1 MKNTLNRSIYAK
13 VAVTTLMSLGNLAA
27 ISAAEESRNGE
38 VVEQAHVV
46 EDGFDGELSPLTVV
60 GGKDKIFNLV
70 GSSAFI
76 DSEEI
81 RKHSDTNINRILA
94 KVPGVYV
101 REEDGYGLFP
111 NISIR
116 GVDGGRSAKV
126 TVMEDGVL
134 MAPATYSAPS
144 AYYSPAIG
152 RMEGL
157 EVLKGS
163 SQVKYGPHTTGGV
176 LNYLS
181 TSVPDEFEF
190 YTKMTYGTDN
200 TFFAQSY
207 FGDTVETDKGLFG
220 YLLELHYQ
228 RSDGFREIDGHSGQT
243 TGFERIEPMLKMFWE
258 PDSALKQRFEFKF
271 GYTDFDADETYLGLS
286 EADANRGS
294 RDRYASSL
302 YDNIDTFHYRTYLKY
317 TAEPTSDLKLE
328 ATAYYNRFNRNW
340 YKLNQVDGVSLHKA
354 LLDQSGGLGSL
365 DALKGKVAGS
375 QIGVKAN
382 NRDYYAY
389 GLQTAAQYDFDT
401 ADFHHSVVGGVRFHT
416 DRVRR
421 YEWEDSYTS
430 DGNGGYGSMVSGV
443 KGDAGNRRQ
452 QTDAL
457 AIFAEDAVTFGK
469 TTIRP
474 GVRYE
479 HLSVSYDEWDKSTSA
494 TPQAKTSA
502 SDTYGVWSGGVGVSH
517 DFSEKNMMYG
527 GIYRGV
533 SVPGPRSHLKS
544 EIEEETSISYEI
556 GYRHQNE
563 AYNIDL
569 AWFYTD
575 YSNLIARESI
585 GGGTSEDRNAG
596 DVEVTGVELLASY
609 DAAYQSDGDSL
620 PIYCSATWTH
630 AEFKTALSSG
640 GEDGIWDGAEV
651 GNTLPYIPEWK
662 FAAGVG
668 FLTENWGVNLDATYT
683 GSQYGTAYNYENPVD
698 SARQGKLDDYVL
710 VDFSGYYQID
720 DHWRILAGVNNLFDE
735 DYISTRVPHGPR
747 NGRGRHFYT
756 GFEVQF

>member
-1 MKNTLNRSIYAK
+1 MFTNRISTK
-13 VAVTTLMSLGNLAA
+13 LVALSVMSLGNIAA
-27 ISAAEESRNGE
+27 ITAAEEVEVAEDAISRM
-38 VVEQAHVV
+38 
-46 EDGFDGELSPLTVV
+46 DGELSPLTVV
-60 GGKDKIFNLV
+60 GGKDRIFDLV
-70 GSSAFI
+70 GSAAYI
-76 DSEEI
+76 DAEEI

-126 TVMEDGVL
+126 TMMEDEIL

-152 RMEGL
+152 RMSGL

-181 TSVPDEFEF
+181 TPVPAEAEF
-190 YTKMTYGTDN
+190 YTKITYGSDN
-200 TFFAQSY
+200 TLFGHSY
-207 FGDTVETDKGLFG
+207 FGDTVQTDNGLFG
-220 YLLELHYQ
+220 YLLELHYH
-228 RSDGFREIDGHSGQT
+228 RSDGFREIQGHSSQD
-243 TGFERIEPMLKMFWE
+243 TGFERIEPMLKLFWE
-258 PDSALKQRFEFKF
+258 PETALKQRFEFKF
-271 GYTDFDADETYLGLS
+271 GYTDFDANETYLGLS
-286 EADANRGS
+286 EADAQRGS
-294 RDRYASSL
+294 RDRYASSV

-317 TAEPTSDLKLE
+317 TAEPTDDLKFE

-340 YKLNQVDGVSLHKA
+340 YKLNKVDGVSLHKA
-354 LLDQSGGLGSL
+354 LLDHSGGLGSL
-365 DALKGKVAGS
+365 DALKGRVAGS
-375 QIGVKAN
+375 EIGVKAN

-401 ADFHHSVVGGVRFHT
+401 ADVHHSVVGGVRFHT

-421 YEWEDSYTS
+421 YQWEDTYTS
-430 DGNGGYGSMVSGV
+430 DGSGGYGGLVPGV
-443 KGDAGNRRQ
+443 EGDAGNRRQ

-457 AIFAEDAVTFGK
+457 ALFVEDAMTFGK

-474 GVRYE
+474 GIRYE
-479 HLSVSYDEWDKSTSA
+479 HLSVNYDEWSKSTA
-494 TPQAKTSA
+494 TPPNAKTSA
-502 SDTYGVWSGGVGVSH
+502 SDTYGVWSGGVGFSH
-517 DFSEKNMMYG
+517 DFCETDMMYG
-527 GIYRGV
+527 GVYRGV

-544 EIEEETSISYEI
+544 DIEEETTISYEL

-563 AYNIDL
+563 AYNVDL
-569 AWFYTD
+569 AGFYTD

-596 DVEVTGVELLASY
+596 DVEVMGIELLASY
-609 DAAYQSDGDSL
+609 DAAYYCDGFAL
-620 PIYCSATWTH
+620 PIYISATWTH
-630 AEFKTALSSG
+630 SEFKTALSSG
-640 GEDGIWDGAEV
+640 GEDGIWDGAEL
-651 GNTLPYIPEWK
+651 GNELPYIPEWK
-662 FAAGVG
+662 LAAGVG
-668 FLTENWGVNLDATYT
+668 YMTEKWGANLDATYT
-683 GSQYGTAYNYENPVD
+683 GSQYGTAHNYNNPVD
-698 SARQGKLDDYVL
+698 SARQGKLDDFIL
-710 VDFSGYYQID
+710 VDFSGYYQLD
-720 DHWRILAGVNNLFDE
+720 EHWRLLAGVNNMFDE

-756 GFEVQF
+756 GFEVKF